1 MLRVFW
7 SAFDVVVVA
16 RLGWFVLFSRRYIF
30 DACLLG
36 CLLDLLM
43 VGDTGVASG
52 RWLSDSYV
60 CTVYTS

>member
-7 SAFDVVVVA
+7 SAFDVVVVVVA

-36 CLLDLLM
+36 CLLDLL
-43 VGDTGVASG
+43 
-52 RWLSDSYV
+52 WLEIPV
-60 CTVYTS
+60 

>member
-7 SAFDVVVVA
+7 SAFDVVVVVA

-36 CLLDLLM
+36 CLLDLL
-43 VGDTGVASG
+43 
-52 RWLSDSYV
+52 WLEIPV
-60 CTVYTS
+60 